1 MATSKKSKVE
11 KKSVSRAVPASTTRV
26 VSELKALTAASVE
39 LRGRVPSG
47 RALSKDDRQA
57 SGGKFR
63 SGEADILEKVLDVVD
78 ARPELFSVLAPRDG
92 GDDPAAVETAAARD
106 ALARKVAADE
116 AVAAA
121 ELYLK
126 ALRDYALVAGE
137 EVRELTAPAYA
148 IIRTNATVDA
158 SLRDAA
164 AVPMAFYRDASR
176 AKGSKPKG

>member
-1 MATSKKSKVE
+1 MVKTKQSKVE
-11 KKSVSRAVPASTTRV
+11 QKSALRAVPASATQIV
-26 VSELKALTAASVE
+26 NELKELTAASIE
-39 LRGRVPSG
+39 LRRRVPSV

-57 SGGKFR
+57 SSGKFR
-63 SGEADILEKVLDVVD
+63 FGEAAVLEKVLDLVD
-78 ARPELFSVLAPRDG
+78 ARPALFSVLASRDG
-92 GDDPAAVETAAARD
+92 GANPNVVETTAARD

-121 ELYLK
+121 ELYVK

-148 IIRTNATVDA
+148 IIRTNAKVDA
-158 SLRDAA
+158 ELRDAA